1 MDYDNNIMTT
11 LFFNRFFRKNVKEI
25 MMETEKKKTRGF
37 YVEKGS
43 FFVHACVVLLVVAI
57 AARLLGTMKL
67 WGDVFTIATQ
77 IALPVGCALLFI
89 LFILLL
95 GRVALWT
102 TILPVLGGAAFFIL
116 SVTGESVAMKMI
128 ICIVLAFIGAFVY
141 TATLSGMIISKW
153 PNAIV
158 FLLIFACQIA
168 FIAVPAFGDP
178 ADPISFADGM
188 TLISSICMVLAL
200 LLASLAIRR
209 KKAPEA
215 ELPKIKDPK
224 VIPPAAANI
233 SAPPA
238 AEAAPAAEITAP
250 ATGETPAE
258 TAAPG
263 AAAQEEERT
272 E

>member
-1 MDYDNNIMTT
+1 
-11 LFFNRFFRKNVKEI
+11 
-25 MMETEKKKTRGF
+25 METEKKRPRGF

-43 FFVHACVVLLVVAI
+43 FFVHACVVLLAVAV
-57 AARLLGTMKL
+57 AARLLGTMNL
-67 WGDVFTIATQ
+67 WGDMFMIATQ
-77 IALPVGCALLFI
+77 IALPVGCALLFM

-116 SVTGESVAMKMI
+116 SVTGESVAMKMV

-168 FIAVPAFGDP
+168 FIAIPAFSDP
-178 ADPISFADGM
+178 AEPISFAKGM
-188 TLISSICMVLAL
+188 TLISSICMVLAM

-209 KKAPEA
+209 KKAPEV

-224 VIPPAAANI
+224 VVA
-233 SAPPA
+233 PA
-238 AEAAPAAEITAP
+238 AESVSAQPVAAAPAAPAAEITPPPP
-250 ATGETPAE
+250 ADTPAE
-258 TAAPG
+258 SSAPSAAET
-263 AAAQEEERT
+263 EEART